1 MRYLDIKVWMLTGDK
16 METAE
21 NIAKS
26 CKLIQPGFEILRFKL
41 DSKILAKSAKD
52 IDEELVKGI
61 VLKELRKLVEAANDF

>member
-41 DSKILAKSAKD
+41 DNKILAKSAKD

-61 VLKELRKLVEAANDF
+61 VLKELRKLVETANDF

>member
-1 MRYLDIKVWMLTGDK
+1 MLTGDK

-41 DSKILAKSAKD
+41 DSRIIAKSAKD
-52 IDEELVKGI
+52 IDEEQVKGA

>member
-61 VLKELRKLVEAANDF
+61 VLKELRKLVDAANDF